1 MNSLLQALFLT
12 PELRYALCPAPA
24 AAVKHPSRSPQ
35 QIISLYR
42 FCMGKMIGGRVDQWQ
57 FTPGRDDTN
66 GRTRDTCIPYQL
78 QRL

>member
-1 MNSLLQALFLT
+1 M
-12 PELRYALCPAPA
+12 P
-24 AAVKHPSRSPQ
+24 
-35 QIISLYR
+35 ILYGR
-42 FCMGKMIGGRVDQWQ
+42 AGRITANNGGFWPVDQWQ